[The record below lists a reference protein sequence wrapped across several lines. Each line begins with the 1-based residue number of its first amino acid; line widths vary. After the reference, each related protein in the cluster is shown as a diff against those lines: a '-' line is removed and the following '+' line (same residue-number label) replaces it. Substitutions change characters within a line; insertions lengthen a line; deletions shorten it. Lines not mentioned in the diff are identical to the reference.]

1 MIPYLSKGDLS
12 KLPKKRIKKVC
23 GCSPTCTE
31 FITITTEEEDLMLCR
46 TDAKEFAFEMLEL
59 LGLVTEKRAFPK
71 SKRGWT
77 TEQERF
83 VIKYL
88 KEENCI
94 QENGK
99 VKDGTYSL
107 IGEML
112 EKSREQVKD
121 KVNHLRKAGRI

>member
-1 MIPYLSKGDLS
+1 MIPYTTKGDLT
-12 KLPKKRIKKVC
+12 KLPNKRQKKVC
-23 GCSPTCTE
+23 GCTPRCKE
-31 FITITTEEEDLMLCR
+31 FITITTEEEDLMICR
-46 TDAKEFAFEMLEL
+46 TDAKEFAFELLEM

-94 QENGK
+94 NDKGK
-99 VKDGTYSL
+99 VKDGTYTL

-112 EKSREQVKD
+112 SKSREQVKD
-121 KVNHLRKAGRI
+121 KVGHLRKAGRL